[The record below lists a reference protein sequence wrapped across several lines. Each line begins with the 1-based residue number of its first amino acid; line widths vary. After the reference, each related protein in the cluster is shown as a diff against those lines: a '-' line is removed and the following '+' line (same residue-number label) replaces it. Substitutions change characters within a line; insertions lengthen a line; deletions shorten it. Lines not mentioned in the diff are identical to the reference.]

1 MKSNDQ
7 ILLKIFFLVDWVMDT
22 KFTVILKLAFIDI
35 LLDLHIH
42 VPPFMMM

>member
-1 MKSNDQ
+1 MKSNNQ
-7 ILLKIFFLVDWVMDT
+7 ILLKIFFFGWLGNGY
-22 KFTVILKLAFIDI
+22 KIYSHSQAFIDI